1 MLQRRF
7 GRRSPQ
13 YPLESADI
21 GVHGFYQYLT
31 EYFGDVRSIHV
42 APLSDYSRQILLQ
55 LRPDQVVVQRC
66 TITSLAR
73 ALNTTRNLVVLLDS
87 LIIA

>member
-1 MLQRRF
+1 
-7 GRRSPQ
+7 
-13 YPLESADI
+13 
-21 GVHGFYQYLT
+21 
-31 EYFGDVRSIHV
+31 
-42 APLSDYSRQILLQ
+42 LSDYSRQILLQ